1 METNPRLTDVLAE
14 VERFIPDKNGDEFRD
29 ALNFLARIAEVGER
43 YEDMCNL
50 MKRLVI
56 WAKKNDKELT
66 VEERNLLSVA
76 YKNIIMPRRE
86 AWRRLDYSESQQDH
100 NSKMEPF
107 VTQFKANIKAEL
119 NLVCH
124 EVIHTL
130 EEYLIKDN
138 AVMKEEEDSNV
149 VQTQVF
155 YLKMLGDYW
164 RYQAEF
170 LVDDSVALEKAKREA
185 DLNYGQA
192 MKLSTSKNS
201 NMQEKLKPTDPI
213 RLGLALNY
221 SVCYYEILKEQ
232 SKACDLAKDA
242 FDKAIQQLDTLDETD
257 YKDSTL
263 IMQLLRDNLTLW
275 TSDNKDKSD
284 QLEVQDFDE
293 YNN

>member
-1 METNPRLTDVLAE
+1 MDPVNTDVLAE
-14 VERFIPDKNGDEFRD
+14 VEKFVSEKDGTEFRE
-29 ALNFLARIAEVGER
+29 AVNFLARIAEVGER

-56 WAKKNDKELT
+56 WAKKNDMELT

-86 AWRRLDYSESQQDH
+86 AWRRLDYSEKDGDH
-100 NSKMEPF
+100 QSKMEPF
-107 VTQFKANIKAEL
+107 VKQFKANIKTEL
-119 NLVCH
+119 NLVCT
-124 EVIHTL
+124 EVIDTL
-130 EEYLIKDN
+130 KQYLIKDN
-138 AVMKEEEDSNV
+138 SFMQDVDDANV

-170 LVDDSVALEKAKREA
+170 LVDDQSALEQAKNEA
-185 DLNYGQA
+185 DENYGLA
-192 MKLSTSKNS
+192 MALSTSSNS
-201 NMQEKLKPTDPI
+201 QGAEKLKPTDPI

-221 SVCYYEILKEQ
+221 SVCYYEILGKKEE
-232 SKACDLAKDA
+232 ACNLAKDA
-242 FDKAIQQLDTLDETD
+242 FDRAIQQLDTLDETD

-275 TSDNKDKSD
+275 TSDNNPKSD
-284 QLEVQDFDE
+284 QIEVEDFDE
-293 YNN
+293 M